1 MKQSTRLLLLV
12 VSIAIAVFMLISPVH
27 FGAFLNLPGL
37 IVVIGGTLVAT
48 FLSRPTAEVMAILR
62 SIPDLLREAPQPTTN
77 HDVDQLLRFA
87 SRYRVAS
94 IRNAERELGRIS
106 NPFVRAGLQQ
116 VVDRAP
122 EQELE
127 KTLRWRLSSVLRR
140 EQSRVQIINTMA
152 IFAPAF
158 GMLGTLFGLVNMLSG
173 LGDSGLQEIGG
184 SMAFAMITTVYGI
197 IAANLLFKPLA
208 IKMERRTNQRLL
220 QMKTLMEGILMIYHK
235 RHPAQIRDV
244 LESMQHGT
252 SDETTPS
259 TRPNNLTLVGA

>member
-12 VSIAIAVFMLISPVH
+12 VPVVIAAMFLVSPTH
-27 FGAFLNLPGL
+27 LGAFLNLPGL

-48 FLSRPTAEVMAILR
+48 FLSRPTAEVIAILR
-62 SIPDLLREAPQPTTN
+62 SLPTLLREEPASTTK

-87 SRYRVAS
+87 ARYRVAS
-94 IRNAERELGRIS
+94 IRNAEREIARIS
-106 NPFVRAGLQQ
+106 SPFVRAGLQQ
-116 VVDRAP
+116 VVDGAP

-127 KTLRWRLSSVLRR
+127 KTLRWRLASVLRR
-140 EQSRVQIINTMA
+140 EQGRVQIINTMA

-173 LGDSGLQEIGG
+173 LGESGLQEIGG

-208 IKMERRTNQRLL
+208 IKMERRTNQHLL

-235 RHPAQIRDV
+235 RHPAQIHDV
-244 LESMQHGT
+244 LESMQHGN
-252 SDETTPS
+252 SES
-259 TRPNNLTLVGA
+259 ASSSQPNNLTLVGA

>member
-1 MKQSTRLLLLV
+1 MKQSTRLLLLFV
-12 VSIAIAVFMLISPVH
+12 PITIAAVFMVSPAH
-27 FGAFLNLPGL
+27 LGAFLNLPGL

-48 FLSRPTAEVMAILR
+48 FLSRPASEVLAVLR
-62 SIPDLLREAPQPTTN
+62 SVPALLREEPASTA
-77 HDVDQLLRFA
+77 DRDYDQLLRFA
-87 SRYRVAS
+87 ARYRVAS
-94 IRNAERELGRIS
+94 IRNAEREIGCID

-127 KTLRWRLSSVLRR
+127 KSLRWRLASVLRR
-140 EQSRVQIINTMA
+140 EQGRVQIINTMA

-158 GMLGTLFGLVNMLSG
+158 GMLGTLFGLVHMLSG
-173 LGDSGLQEIGG
+173 LGESGLQEIGG

-208 IKMERRTNQRLL
+208 IKMERRTNMRLM
-220 QMKTLMEGILMIYHK
+220 QMKTLMEGVLMIYHK

-244 LESMQHGT
+244 LESMQH
-252 SDETTPS
+252 S
-259 TRPNNLTLVGA
+259 TMENAPATQANGLTLVGA